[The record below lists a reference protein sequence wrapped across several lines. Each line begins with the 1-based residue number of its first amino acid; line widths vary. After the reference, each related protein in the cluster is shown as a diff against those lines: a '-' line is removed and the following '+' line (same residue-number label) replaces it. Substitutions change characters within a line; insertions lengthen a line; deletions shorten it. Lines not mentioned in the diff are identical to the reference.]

1 MNSKQPQVEAN
12 DVIDNLLMQ
21 IANLSK
27 EIAILKAQLKANSSN
42 KNVNV

>member
-1 MNSKQPQVEAN
+1 MNNKQPHVEAN

-27 EIAILKAQLKANSSN
+27 EVAILKAQLKANSTT